1 MGYITIYDEVYK
13 ARRPGF
19 QNVKKQCEFKHLK
32 EATVNWL
39 PYLVFQACFMTSNSK
54 ICSSSAK
61 TIVVSEPKST
71 LRNNKF
77 SSWRRENAQCCL
89 QNEDGVEDTL
99 AKALHQKRYII
110 YITFL
115 VKLRFLYREHTC
127 LFYISIST
135 QHSTQCLF
143 CCIKTCPVWLK
154 GMSLCRHST
163 CTADIIRCPI
173 RFQLSSDIY
182 IYIYFSFAK
191 FEITRPFTQTASLIS
206 QQSHIFTFLSQIIT
220 QFPSIRNCDTPQ

>member
-1 MGYITIYDEVYK
+1 M
-13 ARRPGF
+13 
-19 QNVKKQCEFKHLK
+19 
-32 EATVNWL
+32 
-39 PYLVFQACFMTSNSK
+39 
-54 ICSSSAK
+54 
-61 TIVVSEPKST
+61 SELKST

-77 SSWRRENAQCCL
+77 SWSWRRENAQRCL

-99 AKALHQKRYII
+99 AKVLHHKRYII

-182 IYIYFSFAK
+182 IYISACEIRDNTAFHSNGVADITAIAYFHIPIADNY
-191 FEITRPFTQTASLIS
+191 PASWYKKLEYSAVNIS
-206 QQSHIFTFLSQIIT
+206 TEGGFLKK
-220 QFPSIRNCDTPQ
+220 R

>member
-61 TIVVSEPKST
+61 TIVVSELKST

-77 SSWRRENAQCCL
+77 SWSC
-89 QNEDGVEDTL
+89 
-99 AKALHQKRYII
+99 YII

-163 CTADIIRCPI
+163 CTANIIRCPI

-182 IYIYFSFAK
+182 IYISACEIRDNTAFHSNGVADITAIAYFHIPIADNY
-191 FEITRPFTQTASLIS
+191 PASWYKKLEYSAVNIS
-206 QQSHIFTFLSQIIT
+206 TEGGFLKK
-220 QFPSIRNCDTPQ
+220 R